1 MRLLISV
8 LAMLVVVFLATQ
20 AKADLVADLRS
31 GRSDIKAVPSGFY
44 KHMFFK
50 KRHHALQSEPNFRA
64 MAVQWYSPY
73 GRWGV
78 WGRSSAAAAVKEA
91 LSECKKRHG
100 TCRLYSVGE
109 QIVAGFSK
117 QKLADVIEAYDRG
130 NKKTTTAR
138 KSKTPSKYRELFC
151 LNKVTGG
158 VQNIRSYKCPYRDDR
173 EITKAE
179 YDRLKNKK
187 ITTAI
192 SSTGSFGETH
202 YCKSTGGFLH
212 QKKVSCELSGDEEI
226 TNTEYDRL

>member
-1 MRLLISV
+1 
-8 LAMLVVVFLATQ
+8 
-20 AKADLVADLRS
+20 VADLRS
-31 GRSDIKAVPSGFY
+31 GRSDIKAAPSNIFSVRGFDSAHEQQRSLSDY
-44 KHMFFK
+44 K
-50 KRHHALQSEPNFRA
+50 A
-64 MAVQWYSPY
+64 MAVQWYSPWGNFRLY
-73 GRWGV
+73 GAH
-78 WGRSSAAAAVKEA
+78 SAEAAVTEA
-91 LSECKKRHG
+91 VSRCESEYGGKCAV
-100 TCRLYSVGE
+100 YSVGD
-109 QIVAGFSK
+109 QVVVGFSK
-117 QKLADVIEAYDRG
+117 QKLAAAIAAYDRG
-130 NKKTTTAR
+130 GKKTVTAR

-226 TNTEYDRL
+226 TKAE